1 MIKLIWLDWDNN
13 KDGAEFATMEET
25 KQFISEYLATQPL
38 VMDSIKIIDGAN
50 VQTIDFI
57 SNNKTNY
64 NGKTILTWLNKDV
77 ESDMA
82 IFDSYSDTIDF
93 IKEYIWTEP
102 VVYNSI
108 KLMAVA
114 ADHNHSYSLVDGGIT
129 NANNTL

>member
-114 ADHNHSYSLVDGGIT
+114 TDHNHSYSLVDGGIT